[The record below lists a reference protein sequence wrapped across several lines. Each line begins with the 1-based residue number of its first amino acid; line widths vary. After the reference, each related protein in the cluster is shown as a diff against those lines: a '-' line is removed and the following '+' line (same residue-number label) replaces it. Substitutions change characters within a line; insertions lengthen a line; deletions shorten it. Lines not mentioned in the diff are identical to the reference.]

1 MFTVYCKSL
10 CFTAWCPWQS
20 CCSNTRP
27 IKHWKK
33 SLNFAWLNLFFFSG
47 CWPRASARGNRSH
60 GNRGPIKAS
69 RCSSTLEGWLSR
81 ADSSSLWRHSAA
93 VIEKL
98 ASGGWSIG
106 AQFKYLY
113 SGNDRK
119 LKRAHRD
126 QKYTWK
132 KIGLFIRARTKAR
145 KCFFQLGKTKLKF
158 FFLGSNVMMDDCL
171 L

>member
-1 MFTVYCKSL
+1 MLHSVMPMAKLLFKHPTDQTLKKITEL
-10 CFTAWCPWQS
+10 CVAQS
-20 CCSNTRP
+20 
-27 IKHWKK
+27 
-33 SLNFAWLNLFFFSG
+33 LFFFSG

-132 KIGLFIRARTKAR
+132 KIGLFIRARTKAG
-145 KCFFQLGKTKLKF
+145 KCFFQLGKTK
-158 FFLGSNVMMDDCL
+158 
-171 L
+171 